1 VNTSCTTHR
10 GELTEQ
16 LMLGKPLTTRLSRH
30 IAGCARCT
38 RELGEISEV
47 VATLRRA
54 ESTFRPARR
63 EGGSRESRGAG

>member
-1 VNTSCTTHR
+1 VKPGCTAHR

-30 IAGCARCT
+30 ITGCARCA

-47 VATLRRA
+47 VASLHRA
-54 ESTFRPARR
+54 ESAFRPTRR
-63 EGGSRESRGAG
+63 EGESRGAG